1 MTALDRAPPLVSGQE
16 KVTAHHLE
24 RLAYIYIRQ
33 SSPGQV
39 ANNKESQINQARMA
53 QRAEGL
59 GWRPDRI
66 RIIDTD
72 QGVSGKHSGPRSG
85 FQELVA
91 EVSLGRAG
99 IIFGY
104 EVSRLARNNS
114 DWYRLLDLTAVFDTL
129 IADYDGIY
137 DLNLFNDRLLLG
149 LKGTVSEA
157 ELHLLRLRMDAG
169 RMRQIERGAYRHN
182 LPTGLV
188 RLPDG
193 SVVKDP
199 DDQVRHTIELV
210 FVQFEALG
218 SARQVFCYLRDA
230 NVRLPRRHTAGIH
243 TGQLLW
249 KRTSPGAVYAILTN
263 PAYAGAF
270 AYGRTQVDPA
280 RRQSGRS
287 RTGRVKK
294 PMEQWTYV
302 QQDVYPAYITW
313 EQYLTNQARLRQNAT
328 RFREST
334 QPAQGASRKGA
345 ALLQGLVSCG
355 KCGHRIR
362 VVYRT
367 LHRYRCQDLTR
378 RLGEPICASL
388 DGPPIDAAVVQA
400 FFDAIQPAQ
409 LDALEAILAD
419 QQAEQARLARHWEER
434 LKRARY
440 EAHLAQRQFDA
451 TDPDNRLVA
460 AELERRWEE
469 KLRQLQETQTA
480 HEHFQKTS
488 TPPTLSP
495 EQCEQFRHISDTL
508 PGLWESG
515 QLSNDHK
522 KELLRSLISR
532 VILTRPVPEAIE
544 VKIVWVSGHYST
556 ISVASSIYLTRDVP
570 GYQKMV
576 ARIKELWQQ
585 GYDDTRAASQLTAE
599 GFRSARST
607 VVNPWTVRDIR
618 LKHGWKLTQSPNRTR
633 RLFAA
638 EGYVTISELATRL
651 GVSRKRFYRRIDSGQ
666 IGVIRHPKYN
676 VFLIQDDPKLMEDLR
691 QQLEDSRRTNGG
703 I

>member
-1 MTALDRAPPLVSGQE
+1 MTGLDRAPPLVSGQE
-16 KVTAHHLE
+16 KVTVSHLE
-24 RLAYIYIRQ
+24 RLAYVYIRQ

-39 ANNKESQINQARMA
+39 ANNKESQLNQARMA
-53 QRAEGL
+53 QRAEAL

-66 RIIDTD
+66 RVIDTD

-199 DDQVRHTIELV
+199 DDQIRHTIELV
-210 FVQFEALG
+210 FAQFDALG
-218 SARQVFCYLRDA
+218 SARQVFCYLRNT
-230 NVRLPRRHTAGIH
+230 NVRLPRRHIAGIH
-243 TGQLLW
+243 AGQLLW
-249 KRTSPGAVYAILTN
+249 KRPSPGAVYAILTN

-280 RRQSGRS
+280 RRQTGRS
-287 RTGRVKK
+287 RTGRAKK
-294 PMEQWTYV
+294 PMEQWLHL

-313 EQYLTNQARLRQNAT
+313 EQYLANQVQLRQNAT

-355 KCGHRIR
+355 KCGHRLH
-362 VVYRT
+362 VVYRS

-378 RLGEPICASL
+378 RLGEPLCASL
-388 DGPPIDAAVVQA
+388 DGPPIDAAVVRA

-409 LDALEAILAD
+409 LDALDAILAD
-419 QQAEQARLARHWEER
+419 QQTEQARLARHWEEQ

-440 EAHLAQRQFDA
+440 EAHLSQRQYDA

-469 KLRQLQETQTA
+469 KLRQLRETQTA
-480 HEHFQKTS
+480 YERFQQTS
-488 TPPTLSP
+488 APPTLSP
-495 EQCEQFRHISDTL
+495 ERNEQFRHISDTL
-508 PGLWESG
+508 PELWESG

-532 VILTRPVPEAIE
+532 VILTRPVPETVE
-544 VKIVWVSGHYST
+544 VKIVWVSGHYSMV
-556 ISVASSIYLTRDVP
+556 SVASSIYLTRDVP
-570 GYQKMV
+570 GYDKMV

-585 GYDDTRAASQLTAE
+585 GWDDTRSASRLTAE

-607 VVNPWTVRDIR
+607 VVNPWAVRDIR
-618 LKHGWKLTQSPNRTR
+618 LKHGWKLTQSPHRTH
-633 RLFAA
+633 RLFAT

-651 GVSRKRFYRRIDSGQ
+651 GVARKWIYRRIDSGRVD
-666 IGVIRHPKYN
+666 VIRHPKYN
-676 VFLIQDDPKLMEDLR
+676 VILIRDDPRLIERLR
-691 QQLEDSRRTNGG
+691 QQLADSPRTNGG